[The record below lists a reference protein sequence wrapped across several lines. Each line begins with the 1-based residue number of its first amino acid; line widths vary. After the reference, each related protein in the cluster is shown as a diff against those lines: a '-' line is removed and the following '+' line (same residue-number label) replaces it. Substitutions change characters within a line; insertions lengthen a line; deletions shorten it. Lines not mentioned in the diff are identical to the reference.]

1 MIDDLSLSGDENDDL
16 RKSLSVIG
24 GRKGEIDIPATSL
37 DWMSWNNPA
46 IVSTAEYDWTEH

>member
-1 MIDDLSLSGDENDDL
+1 M
-16 RKSLSVIG
+16 IG

-46 IVSTAEYDWTEH
+46 IVSTAEYDWMDRALDRSQSETTAL